1 MQYILV
7 FPIVLAIF
15 FLIKLLLIS
24 KQDKAKKILAFYFL
38 CFTIILITF
47 LLLSHSSIEDN
58 SITNIFSLLFYV
70 AAISIP
76 PTIFIYVFSLSDLI
90 EIKGKDD
97 NLIRH
102 YYLPILLLIIN
113 TFSFIY
119 LSSKSDESF
128 HYRVSEDVMNYS
140 NFIALLFIFPIMN
153 VFYIYKTIK
162 IYKLHN
168 GNLNQTY
175 SNSYDMGI
183 KWMRHFILGYIIFIV
198 LMYILIGSNTLSL
211 NLMIPS
217 TIFLTLYFMF
227 IGYKAIKQDKI
238 YFKQDF
244 SESVLVLKDSSSS
257 VLFDDDKRKL
267 IKDSL
272 IEYLINHKPYLDTN
286 LTIHTL
292 SKHINSNSKYVSMV
306 INNDFNQNFVTFI
319 NSYRIEE
326 SKGLLKDE
334 AYEQYTIEAIAK
346 MSGFNSKSAFNN
358 AFKQSQ
364 NITPSQFKNT
374 HI

>member
-1 MQYILV
+1 
-7 FPIVLAIF
+7 
-15 FLIKLLLIS
+15 
-24 KQDKAKKILAFYFL
+24 
-38 CFTIILITF
+38 
-47 LLLSHSSIEDN
+47 
-58 SITNIFSLLFYV
+58 
-70 AAISIP
+70 
-76 PTIFIYVFSLSDLI
+76 
-90 EIKGKDD
+90 
-97 NLIRH
+97 
-102 YYLPILLLIIN
+102 
-113 TFSFIY
+113 
-119 LSSKSDESF
+119 
-128 HYRVSEDVMNYS
+128 
-140 NFIALLFIFPIMN
+140 
-153 VFYIYKTIK
+153 
-162 IYKLHN
+162 
-168 GNLNQTY
+168 
-175 SNSYDMGI
+175 
-183 KWMRHFILGYIIFIV
+183 
-198 LMYILIGSNTLSL
+198 
-211 NLMIPS
+211 
-217 TIFLTLYFMF
+217 MF
-227 IGYKAIKQDKI
+227 IGYKAIKHNKI

-257 VLFDDDKRKL
+257 ILFDDDKRKL

-272 IEYLINHKPYLDTN
+272 IEYLVNHKPYLDTN